1 MPAPGAGGVQTSLV
15 GTVQSMMASAR
26 RVPPQAATRATTRRA
41 RPEPGRRQEQP
52 GRSQPIRRRLRNLA
66 APTPAAERRSAIPNR
81 GMRRR
86 TAAARQTDT
95 PDARTR
101 RRRRPDLAGRHRAR
115 HDGERAPRSAAS
127 RHPSNDAARPSRA
140 RAATRTTRP
149 ISANSPKTSND
160 LEKFVPWSD
169 LDPVYFDSSYYLY
182 PDGPVAVEMLRV
194 IGAAMAEAQGWLF
207 SLCVPRRRFGRR
219 SSAWPKASSTLRW
232 SRSPRRLSRSGRE
245 VSIRRRI
252 EIVTRRP
259 SKN

>member
-1 MPAPGAGGVQTSLV
+1 LISYEAWQLWLRTQHPALSAGASIDGNLTHF
-15 GTVQSMMASAR
+15 R
-26 RVPPQAATRATTRRA
+26 RVAHAC
-41 RPEPGRRQEQP
+41 
-52 GRSQPIRRRLRNLA
+52 
-66 APTPAAERRSAIPNR
+66 
-81 GMRRR
+81 
-86 TAAARQTDT
+86 
-95 PDARTR
+95 TR
-101 RRRRPDLAGRHRAR
+101 RRRRPDIIGRDGAK

-194 IGAAMAEAQGWLF
+194 IGAAMAEAGVVGLGR
-207 SLCVPRRRFGRR
+207 LTLTKPARADGCRRAARHRDGAFHFACRGGRFGRR

-259 SKN
+259 CKN